1 MAKRAVHRLFRFG
14 LIGSSHEFQAV
25 SARENP
31 MLAFLPNLGPMEL
44 LIVGGI
50 ALLIFGNRLP
60 SVARSVGKS
69 LVEFKKGMNEIEDEV
84 KNAGS
89 VENKAGSESQT
100 KV

>member
-1 MAKRAVHRLFRFG
+1 
-14 LIGSSHEFQAV
+14 
-25 SARENP
+25 

-89 VENKAGSESQT
+89 VENKTGSESQT

>member
-1 MAKRAVHRLFRFG
+1 
-14 LIGSSHEFQAV
+14 
-25 SARENP
+25 
-31 MLAFLPNLGPMEL
+31 MEL

-89 VENKAGSESQT
+89 
-100 KV
+100 

>member
-1 MAKRAVHRLFRFG
+1 
-14 LIGSSHEFQAV
+14 
-25 SARENP
+25 

-89 VENKAGSESQT
+89 VENKAGSDAQT